1 MRFTEFHI
9 NEIPDDGNRAGQKP
23 NKLIDPDA
31 TDPRGKDQRNTPT
44 ATELSQGSSGDYEN
58 QKEVSALQAKL
69 EELGYNVGH
78 TGVDGKY
85 GSRTARAVA
94 AAKKDFN
101 IKGNGS
107 SISTADVAK
116 LMSASPVKNPTPTGN
131 EGHHYTS
138 RASGSDNLDDV
149 EFAQGSGK
157 GRVRMSNSSATRN
170 KGLQSNLMS
179 ILDSAA
185 EAAGVDVVVFSG
197 GQDVKGQGSRR
208 TGSVRHDA
216 GRAADIH
223 IYSGGKRLR
232 TDREDPIVANFIAQ
246 AVAAGA
252 KGIGA
257 GPGYMGGVGIHVDIL
272 GDRAGANY
280 WGKSGRTA
288 NTPGY
293 VIAAYRSGKSGN
305 IA

>member
-1 MRFTEFHI
+1 MRYSEFKI
-9 NEIPDDGNRAGQKP
+9 AEAKLDEVPDDGNRGGQEP
-23 NKLIDPDA
+23 NRPS
-31 TDPRGKDQRNTPT
+31 
-44 ATELSQGSSGDYEN
+44 ELSQGSSGNYEN
-58 QKEVSALQAKL
+58 STEVSALQTKL

-85 GSRTARAVA
+85 GSRTTRAVA
-94 AAKKDFN
+94 AAKQDFN
-101 IKGNGS
+101 MQGDGS

-116 LMSASPVKNPTPTGN
+116 LMSASPVENPTPTGN

-138 RASGSDNLDDV
+138 RTGGSDNLDDV
-149 EFAQGSGK
+149 EFAQGSES
-157 GRVRMSNSSATRN
+157 GRVRMANSGATRN
-170 KGLQSNLMS
+170 QGLQSSLMS

-197 GQDVKGQGSRR
+197 GQDVKGQGTRR

-216 GRAADIH
+216 GRAADVH
-223 IYSGGKRLR
+223 IYNDGRRLR
-232 TDREDPIVANFIAQ
+232 TDREDPIVANFIAS
-246 AVAAGA
+246 AVQAGA

-280 WGKSGRTA
+280 WGDGGRTA
-288 NTPGY
+288 NTPAY
-293 VIAAYRSGKSGN
+293 VVAAYRAGASGN